1 MTLLC
6 FTMENT
12 QIKNFFIIVTK
23 RSNCLIHFCCSVS
36 KLCLTLCNSMD
47 CSMPGSSVLQYFLE
61 FAQGHIYW
69 VCDDIQSF
77 YPLPPLLL
85 LPSIFPS
92 IRVFPNELAVH
103 IRWPKYW
110 NFSFS
115 TSPSNEYSEL
125 ISFRDWLV
133 WSSCSPRDSQE
144 SSPTPQFKSLN
155 SSALNLLYSPTFTS
169 IHDYWKNHSFDYMDL
184 SFSLGTG
191 YVLCNPTHLVRGA
204 SLTQLGQLE
213 GVFGIFQIGIRG
225 RKS

>member
-61 FAQGHIYW
+61 FAQVHIYW
-69 VCDDIQSF
+69 VCDDIQPF

-92 IRVFPNELAVH
+92 LRVFPSELAVR
-103 IRWPKYW
+103 IRWLIFW

-115 TSPSNEYSEL
+115 TSPSNEYLDKLFICLWPEGFVMCGLLSAWWGFGCSL
-125 ISFRDWLV
+125 RRDWG
-133 WSSCSPRDSQE
+133 R
-144 SSPTPQFKSLN
+144 
-155 SSALNLLYSPTFTS
+155 LLRVFLQKEKLLSGEISTN
-169 IHDYWKNHSFDYMDL
+169 KNILYLTRGTLL
-184 SFSLGTG
+184 STL
-191 YVLCNPTHLVRGA
+191 
-204 SLTQLGQLE
+204 
-213 GVFGIFQIGIRG
+213 
-225 RKS
+225 